1 MNIGHTDPPEAD
13 DARETDRW
21 TVVDLI
27 DLEHYLGAD
36 EQVLHEGTAARN
48 ALTER
53 DRTLYL
59 DRIAPAVVTTL
70 PHSTLHRRLS
80 LRRWLRERRAAEL
93 PQRRL
98 LLPGRTFA
106 QAQRLTALGLA
117 VLGFL
122 IGIGAASAL
131 LSYDGHRP
139 INVAIYIFLL
149 VLIQFLLVGGATV
162 AWLVRRAR
170 PVDRAVQDLSLL
182 GRLIRPLVIRVSG
195 WLLHQHLAATRQE
208 VNDRTATQ
216 VGRLRSQY
224 ALYGAVSFLPML
236 IPAQVFGVVFNL
248 SVILT
253 TIGLEWFTDLAFG
266 WQTALDLSPQFI
278 HGLARVVAT
287 PWGWLFGE
295 GVGYPSLEQVAG
307 SRILLKDPLSLLDAG
322 DLRSWRWFLVLA
334 VCTYGLLPR
343 LLLLGASLLTQ
354 RHLLERLPFTQGRT
368 QALYARL
375 LTPTVEIATHGSGHG
390 TAMPIPAPITHQ
402 GPLAHPIAAPPTHPP
417 TTPRPTEQ
425 VTVTRPWGEARQGKP
440 GLIADRGGPA
450 PKRPDPEPTTPPPPA
465 TTPLDAAATRP
476 AAAAPPAAAELETK
490 VETEHQGPPSE
501 VLPAPRAEGLLRPQ
515 AVAAVGGGPP
525 SDIRPKPAPQ
535 SAPKPA
541 AIRPPGDKMQ
551 PQPALG
557 PEPRPAPAPELAPH
571 PTPPPE
577 LAPRPAAQS
586 APVTQH
592 EPASEPKPGLQSPA
606 ESEPAQQ
613 AWVAPGSPPSPGAPP
628 QPIAAP
634 QARSAPEPEP
644 TVEPELEPTAAPL
657 EPRGTEVPG
666 GVAADACLVLVQL
679 DVDELI
685 DDAQRPRVAEL
696 VKTLTG
702 WRVAASAS
710 FGSGNAMT
718 VGVVNWVEGQRWQ
731 APPGRVAVIMD
742 GSQPPITENLRF
754 LRELRA
760 AAGTQAQVLLALVG
774 DPQDD
779 DPLPPVRAFDF
790 TDWQRKIAQLADP
803 YLRLDMLTPE
813 GGDRET

>member
-1 MNIGHTDPPEAD
+1 MKIGHTDPPEDD

-21 TVVDLI
+21 AVADLI
-27 DLEHYLGAD
+27 DLEYFLGAD
-36 EQVLHEGTAARN
+36 EQLLHEGTAARN

-59 DRIAPAVVTTL
+59 DRIAPAVATTL
-70 PHSTLHRRLS
+70 PHTTLHRRLS
-80 LRRWLRERRAAEL
+80 LRHWLRERRAAER
-93 PQRRL
+93 PERRL
-98 LLPGRTFA
+98 VLPGRTFA

-122 IGIGAASAL
+122 IGVGAASAL

-139 INVAIYIFLL
+139 INVALYLFVL
-149 VLIQFLLVGGATV
+149 VFVQFLLVGGASV

-170 PVDRAVQDLSLL
+170 PVGQAVRDLSLL
-182 GRLIRPLVIRVSG
+182 GRLIRPLVTRVSH
-195 WLLHQHLAATRQE
+195 WLLRQHLPATRQE

-216 VGRLRSQY
+216 VGRLRSQF
-224 ALYGAVSFLPML
+224 ALYGPVSFLPML
-236 IPAQVFGVVFNL
+236 IPAQVFGVAFNL
-248 SVILT
+248 GVILT

-278 HGLARVVAT
+278 HDLARFVAT

-295 GVGYPSLEQVAG
+295 GIGYPSLEQVAG

-322 DLRSWRWFLVLA
+322 HLRSWRWFLVLA

-375 LTPTVEIATHGSGHG
+375 LTPTVETATHGSGHG
-390 TAMPIPAPITHQ
+390 TAMPIPAPVTHQ
-402 GPLAHPIAAPPTHPP
+402 GPLARPIAAPPTHPP
-417 TTPRPTEQ
+417 TPSRPTDQPAVPEPKAVAPQSTPEPVADRPRP
-425 VTVTRPWGEARQGKP
+425 
-440 GLIADRGGPA
+440 A
-450 PKRPDPEPTTPPPPA
+450 PERPDTEPTPPPA
-465 TTPLDAAATRP
+465 TMPVAAPAPRRAAAGPAPAAATEQRHP
-476 AAAAPPAAAELETK
+476 AR
-490 VETEHQGPPSE
+490 E
-501 VLPAPRAEGLLRPQ
+501 VLPEPAAGLETEVETKGPPRPQ
-515 AVAAVGGGPP
+515 TGSAADSAPG
-525 SDIRPKPAPQ
+525 PAPDSRPQ
-535 SAPKPA
+535 PASQPPPEPA
-541 AIRPPGDKMQ
+541 AIRELERRPQ
-551 PQPALG
+551 PQPDLEPG
-557 PEPRPAPAPELAPH
+557 PTSIAELAPQPPAA
-571 PTPPPE
+571 PTREPPPRSE
-577 LAPRPAAQS
+577 EPTHRP
-586 APVTQH
+586 
-592 EPASEPKPGLQSPA
+592 EPA
-606 ESEPAQQ
+606 
-613 AWVAPGSPPSPGAPP
+613 PP
-628 QPIAAP
+628 
-634 QARSAPEPEP
+634 SAPEPEP
-644 TVEPELEPTAAPL
+644 EPAGEPAPALTAAPL

-710 FGSGNAMT
+710 FGSGSAMT
-718 VGVVNWVEGQRWQ
+718 AGVVNWVEGQRWQ
-731 APPGRVAVIMD
+731 APPARVAVIMD

-790 TDWQRKIAQLADP
+790 TDWQRKIVQLADP
-803 YLRLDMLTPE
+803 YLRLDMLVP
-813 GGDRET
+813 GGVDGDA